1 MPSVNTKGQEARIV
15 VMAGQEAPK
24 VTRTGRKTQHGLYMY
39 RKRHKDQAFLQEKMY
54 LYMDIRTRNFLIK
67 KNYQPV
73 TLFAYMYLHIFNR
86 HFCCAISMCMKLYM
100 SKVNKHNN

>member
-39 RKRHKDQAFLQEKMY
+39 RKRHKD
-54 LYMDIRTRNFLIK
+54 
-67 KNYQPV
+67 
-73 TLFAYMYLHIFNR
+73 
-86 HFCCAISMCMKLYM
+86 
-100 SKVNKHNN
+100 